1 MVLKSLHM
9 IALRDDR
16 PYGIAI
22 SISSVFVVL
31 FVTLCIAFIT
41 LSGAKEDF
49 QSLHQSSVI
58 DTACRD
64 HPALQLAHLDSSQR
78 PLHIAAFT
86 RCWTAHAPGGMQQ
99 HAENIYSYLAHES
112 GHCVEVFTTSLNV
125 GRDGFTWRG
134 FGGNMTVH
142 FLSGTEIL
150 SYFPFVDVAAEVF
163 AAIHK
168 SHPFDVVHSESLSS
182 QALHIPSYARIV
194 EHIPV
199 AYTWHGYSYEAYRSL
214 LNMAFVFPEGDGLQR
229 KNHVNDPWKE
239 SMLAASQHLLS
250 QIPEFHQY
258 PYHITISEQ
267 SAEDLLEVY
276 HLPQHRVQLIH
287 NGLDLVPFA
296 HRMPEREACWQIY
309 PLSLAET
316 PSTRAIQELGGST
329 NLCRRAAWRK
339 QLGID
344 PRRIV
349 LGAAGRL
356 SEQKGFGGFLAAL
369 PKLLET
375 WPTLHVV
382 VAGQSE
388 YLDRLADFALS
399 NEAGSLRVHVL
410 GTLSQS
416 EMSHFYAG
424 IDLLVNP
431 TLYYQGLDMV
441 MQEAM
446 LSGVVVIAT
455 TEGSIAKTLIPDN
468 TYGMTYPI
476 SEKDG
481 MIRAIGSILQDIGQI
496 PVIGRKASQ
505 RATKKFSM
513 RRMGEKYDEYF
524 HYLVEC
530 TKKKT
535 CAHERFQAQVDME

>member
-1 MVLKSLHM
+1 M
-9 IALRDDR
+9 
-16 PYGIAI
+16 
-22 SISSVFVVL
+22 
-31 FVTLCIAFIT
+31 
-41 LSGAKEDF
+41 
-49 QSLHQSSVI
+49 I
-58 DTACRD
+58 DTACRN
-64 HPALQLAHLDSSQR
+64 HPALKGAHLDPSRR

-134 FGGNMTVH
+134 LEGNLTVH

-150 SYFPFVDVAAEVF
+150 SYFPFVDVAAEAF

-168 SHPFDVVHSESLSS
+168 SHPFDMVHSESLSS
-182 QALHIPSYARIV
+182 QALHFPPYAHGV

-214 LNMAFVFPEGDGLQR
+214 LNMAFVYPQGNEIHR
-229 KNHVNDPWKE
+229 KNHVKDPWKE
-239 SMLAASQHLLS
+239 SILAASQHLLA

-287 NGLDLVPFA
+287 NGLDLAPFA
-296 HRMPEREACWQIY
+296 NRMPEREACWRVY
-309 PLSLAET
+309 PLSLEEIPPT
-316 PSTRAIQELGGST
+316 HTNQELGGSA
-329 NLCRRAAWRK
+329 NVCRRAAWRK
-339 QLGID
+339 QLGIN
-344 PRRIV
+344 PRAV
-349 LGAAGRL
+349 VVGAAGRL
-356 SEQKGFGGFLAAL
+356 SEQKGFGQFLAAL
-369 PKLLET
+369 PKLLEI
-375 WPTLHVV
+375 WQTLHVV

-388 YLDRLADFALS
+388 YLGRFADFAHS
-399 NEAGSLRVHVL
+399 NVAGNSRVQVL

-424 IDLLVNP
+424 IDILINP

-455 TEGSIAKTLIPDN
+455 TEGSIAKTLILDE
-468 TYGMTYPI
+468 TYGVTYPI
-476 SEKDG
+476 SEKNG
-481 MIRAIGSILQDIGQI
+481 MIRAIGNILQDIGQI

-505 RATKKFSM
+505 TAARKFSM

-524 HYLVEC
+524 HFLIEC
-530 TKKKT
+530 TKKKA
-535 CAHERFQAQVDME
+535 CDHERFQAQVDME